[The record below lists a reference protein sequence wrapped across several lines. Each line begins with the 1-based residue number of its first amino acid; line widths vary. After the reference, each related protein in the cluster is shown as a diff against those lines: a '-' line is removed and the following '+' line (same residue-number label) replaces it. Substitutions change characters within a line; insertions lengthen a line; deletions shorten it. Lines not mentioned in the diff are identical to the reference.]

1 MTSLNAVTLRTIPAL
16 REIANDVI
24 FDVLMYLTPT
34 FCYEVLECVTDQIIS
49 TYEIFM
55 KNNPDFLSNG
65 GKCSLSGHSLG
76 SVICWDLLAQK
87 ASKKDD
93 HGVHI
98 TKDGHSSDVGYQQ
111 YAGRK
116 VTKDNANYGNWGP
129 SLPKPLD
136 KVLPFEPDFT
146 LFLGSPVGLFLTL
159 RGAHPVFDEMRK
171 NVSDETDETNISP
184 FTLPS
189 GSVHNVFHPSDP
201 IAYRIGT
208 CTLRINIDT
217 TKLVF

>member
-24 FDVLMYLTPT
+24 FDVLMYLTPN

-49 TYEIFM
+49 TYEIFK

-98 TKDGHSSDVGYQQ
+98 TKDGYSSDVGYQQ
-111 YAGRK
+111 YASST
-116 VTKDNANYGNWGP
+116 VTKNNATHGSWGP

-159 RGAHPVFDEMRK
+159 RGAHPVFDELRK
-171 NVSDETDETNISP
+171 KGNDETNISP

-189 GSVHNVFHPSDP
+189 SVHNVFHPSDP
-201 IAYRIGT
+201 IAYRIGMS
-208 CTLRINIDT
+208 RIKIDT